1 MSDTALLAQS
11 VESFRFGDVVGLWA
25 RERLV
30 HEILV
35 ARALARAVVCDGLRL
50 QSVDARWMGQPG
62 QSVEFRGYPYV
73 GYAAR
78 PGGRLSVL
86 RISALNHLL
95 TVVERGEEPDL
106 RSLFEEF
113 IFREDFRAWLIE
125 RNQPLPRF
133 WFAERAHP

>member
-1 MSDTALLAQS
+1 MSDTALLSQS
-11 VESFRFGDVVGLWA
+11 VESFRFGDVAAFWA

-30 HEILV
+30 HEIIV

-50 QSVDARWMGQPG
+50 QSVDARWMAPQGTP
-62 QSVEFRGYPYV
+62 VEFRGYPYV

-78 PGGRLSVL
+78 PGALSVL

-95 TVVERGEEPDL
+95 AIVERGEEPDL

-113 IFREDFRAWLIE
+113 IFRDDFRAWLLE
-125 RNQPLPRF
+125 RNQPLPKF
-133 WFAERAHP
+133 WFA